1 MQEFKLI
8 FESKE
13 SLKRNAQNIKIT
25 GRLQEEIRELFRSLD
40 VNKNNSLDQAELQQ
54 GLQSIGICPNPSEL
68 QDYFR
73 RIDLD
78 RNGMIDYNEFY
89 HFMTQKLKEEMI
101 SMEEFQQ
108 NVRREFK
115 RVDIDKTRQL
125 TRSQMDTLFRNLGY
139 EMDPNEF
146 EVLFSEIDA
155 DSSGLID
162 IDELIYYLCNKKQD
176 VSETAKMAI
185 LNINCAHIS
194 IHDLAATFASLPD
207 TFINSFLRKLN
218 RQGLNLPSSQLK
230 L

>member
-1 MQEFKLI
+1 
-8 FESKE
+8 
-13 SLKRNAQNIKIT
+13 
-25 GRLQEEIRELFRSLD
+25 
-40 VNKNNSLDQAELQQ
+40 
-54 GLQSIGICPNPSEL
+54 
-68 QDYFR
+68 
-73 RIDLD
+73 
-78 RNGMIDYNEFY
+78 
-89 HFMTQKLKEEMI
+89 MTQKLKEEMI

-185 LNINCAHIS
+185 LNINFHPP
-194 IHDLAATFASLPD
+194 IHEIWLSLCLPG
-207 TFINSFLRKLN
+207 TFINSLN
-218 RQGLNLPSSQLK
+218 QDSTAGIINLPSYQLN